1 MLDQQT
7 IMGLVFAV
15 FLVLGIG
22 AMLRQFNWLTH
33 EADESLLKLVIRVL
47 VPCFFFTNVVGNPK
61 FMHFTDAWLP
71 PTIGFG
77 STILGY
83 ILALIFAK
91 LCGKWVGLKSR
102 VAQHTFALCIGTFN
116 YGYIPMPLVEAMFP
130 KDNGATMGTLI
141 VHNLGVEIAIWTVG
155 LLVLQ
160 GKLDRNSWK
169 RVLNP
174 PFFAIMASLLI
185 NQFRLF
191 EVVPDL
197 LQMDLS
203 FLGKPISLLAQAT
216 IPMGLIMVGATMA
229 DQFAL
234 ARTQLL
240 YGWQSAIAG
249 IVLRLAA
256 LPVIF
261 ILVASWLPEQVNHF
275 QLAELKNVMVIQA
288 AMPCAVFPIV
298 LAKHYGGDTAVALRV
313 VFATSLVAVVTIPT
327 VIAQGLVFVFG
338 G

>member
-1 MLDQQT
+1 MLDQAT
-7 IMGLVFAV
+7 IVGLVFAV

-22 AMLRQFNWLTH
+22 ASLRRFNVLTH

-47 VPCFFFTNVVGNPK
+47 VPCFFFDNVVGNPK
-61 FMHFTDAWLP
+61 FMHFADAWLP

-77 STILGY
+77 STVVGY
-83 ILALIFAK
+83 IFALLFAK
-91 LCGKWVGLKSR
+91 LFGKWVGLKSHM
-102 VAQHTFALCIGTFN
+102 AQHTFALCIGTFN

-130 KDNGATMGTLI
+130 NDNGATMGTLI

-174 PFFAIMASLLI
+174 PFFAILISLLI
-185 NQFRLF
+185 NQFRLN
-191 EVVPDL
+191 EVIPDITGI
-197 LQMDLS
+197 DLA
-203 FLGKPISLLAQAT
+203 FLRKPISLLAQAT

-229 DQFAL
+229 DQFAQ
-234 ARTQLL
+234 AKTQLL
-240 YGWQSAIAG
+240 RSWGSAFAG
-249 IVLRLAA
+249 IALRLCA
-256 LPVIF
+256 LPVLF
-261 ILVASWLPEQVNHF
+261 ILVASWLPEHIHHF
-275 QLAELKNVMVIQA
+275 DLKELKTVMIIQA

-313 VFATSLVAVVTIPT
+313 VFATSIIAILTIPT
-327 VIAQGLVFVFG
+327 VIAQGINFVFG
-338 G
+338 

>member
-1 MLDQQT
+1 MS
-7 IMGLVFAV
+7 LVAAV

-33 EADESLLKLVIRVL
+33 EADESLMKLVIRVL
-47 VPCFFFTNVVGNPK
+47 VPCFFFNVVVGNPK
-61 FMHFTDAWLP
+61 FMHFFDAWLP

-77 STILGY
+77 STVAGY
-83 ILALIFAK
+83 LVALTFAK
-91 LCGKWVGLKSR
+91 LCGKWVGLKTHIT
-102 VAQHTFALCIGTFN
+102 QHTFALCIGTFN
-116 YGYIPMPLVEAMFP
+116 YGYIPMPLVDAMF
-130 KDNGATMGTLI
+130 DDATMGTLI

-160 GKLDRNSWK
+160 GKLDRHCWK

-174 PFFAIMASLLI
+174 PLFAIVLSLTI
-185 NQFRLF
+185 NQ
-191 EVVPDL
+191 
-197 LQMDLS
+197 
-203 FLGKPISLLAQAT
+203 LGWHDVIPTAVTMPIKLLAQAT

-240 YGWQSAIAG
+240 TGWQSALAG
-249 IVLRLAA
+249 IILRLAA
-256 LPVIF
+256 LPVLF
-261 ILVASWLPEQVNHF
+261 ILVASWLPEQVNNFH
-275 QLAELKNVMVIQA
+275 LLELKKVMIVQA

-298 LAKHYGGDTAVALRV
+298 LAKHYGGDTAVALRL
-313 VFATSLVAVVTIPT
+313 VFATSIVAIVTIPT
-327 VIAQGLVFVFG
+327 VIAQGLAFVFG

>member
-33 EADESLLKLVIRVL
+33 QADESLLKLVIRVL
-47 VPCFFFTNVVGNPK
+47 VPCFFVNVVVGNEK
-61 FMHFTDAWLP
+61 FMHFFDAWLP
-71 PTIGFG
+71 PAIGFG
-77 STILGY
+77 STVIGY
-83 ILALIFAK
+83 ILALIVAK
-91 LCGKWVGLKSR
+91 VFGKWIGLKSR

-116 YGYIPMPLVEAMFP
+116 YGYIPMPLVDAMFD
-130 KDNGATMGTLI
+130 KATMGTLL

-160 GKLDRNSWK
+160 GKLDRHCWK

-174 PFFAIMASLLI
+174 PLFAIVISLSI
-185 NQFRLF
+185 NQ
-191 EVVPDL
+191 
-197 LQMDLS
+197 
-203 FLGKPISLLAQAT
+203 LGLHKDIPTFVMMPIKLLAQAT

-234 ARTQLL
+234 AKTQLL
-240 YGWQSAIAG
+240 TGWQSAIAG
-249 IVLRLAA
+249 IVLRMGA

-261 ILVASWLPEQVNHF
+261 IFAAFGLPEQLNGF
-275 QLAELKNVMVIQA
+275 ELLELKQVMVIQA

-313 VFATSLVAVVTIPT
+313 
-327 VIAQGLVFVFG
+327 
-338 G
+338 